1 MYDGFQWWAQIIIPS
16 AVGVLTL
23 FVSAVALW
31 VSHRST
37 VLANAVEKEREAA
50 TATRETEAS
59 QARLRDLAVEEARS
73 LYRWFAEST
82 RQGIWWPTSRPMGSP
97 EPPRSPLEVAKI
109 EAETALQHSLVPGA
123 ADLLAMTVFDLEN
136 RNARLPERS
145 NTDEDEN
152 AWALEQ
158 QFLGARDQRTLD
170 RIRRWAFDPEAV
182 SRTLPTELEN
192 ARNNQPAYLR
202 AGLNVS
208 WAFPTDVASD
218 YDSGS

>member
-37 VLANAVEKEREAA
+37 VLANAVEQEREAA
-50 TATRETEAS
+50 TATREAEAAR
-59 QARLRDLAVEEARS
+59 ARLRDLAVEEARS
-73 LYRWFAEST
+73 LYRWFAEAT
-82 RQGIWWPTSRPMGSP
+82 RQQIRWPVSRPMGSP

-109 EAETALQHSLVPGA
+109 EAEIALQHSLVPGA
-123 ADLLAMTVFDLEN
+123 VDLLAITVFDLEN
-136 RNARLPERS
+136 RDARLPEKS
-145 NTDEDEN
+145 NTNENEN

-158 QFLGARDQRTLD
+158 QFLHARDQRTLD
-170 RIRRWAFDPEAV
+170 RIRRWAFDPEVV

-192 ARNNQPAYLR
+192 ARSNQPAYLR

-208 WAFPTDVASD
+208 WVFPADLAQD
-218 YDSGS
+218 YDATN